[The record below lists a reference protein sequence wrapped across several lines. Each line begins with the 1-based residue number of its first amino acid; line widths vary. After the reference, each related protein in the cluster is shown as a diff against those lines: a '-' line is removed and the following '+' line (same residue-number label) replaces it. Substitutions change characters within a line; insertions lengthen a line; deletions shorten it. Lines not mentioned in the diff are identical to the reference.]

1 MKSYKKLTLSLL
13 CGGPSLE
20 RGISLNSA
28 RSVLDHLKGED
39 IDILPIYFDYK
50 KRPYRISQAQLYSNT
65 PSDFDFK
72 LKYTA
77 TPLNDKA
84 LVRLLRR
91 ADIVFPVMHGPFGED
106 GGIQRILERNH
117 IPFIG
122 SSADSCKLL
131 FDKYDAN
138 EYIRVH
144 GFHAPPSAVLRI
156 YRRDHKNII
165 DAFFKKYRISRAIVK
180 PASGGSSIGVFSVQT
195 PSQALDRVRRL
206 FSRRFDTRVVIEPF
220 AVGREFTVIILE
232 NRFNMP
238 VAIIPTEIE
247 ADYAHHQ
254 IFDFRKKYLPT
265 RHVAYHCPPRFPDET
280 IDRIQVQAEQLFT
293 LFKMRDFARFD
304 GWALENGNIWFSD
317 FNPISGMEQ
326 NSFLFQQASRIGLSH
341 RGALRTIVSHAC
353 QRHGIPFPPSA
364 DDECTHRDRR
374 KPVHVL
380 FGGETSERQVSLM
393 SGTNVWLRLKRSHR
407 YYPHAFILDEKQK
420 VWKLPYTYT
429 LNHTVEEIIDNCV
442 RAPQDHARLSHFE
455 RRARLRLGFRPHEA
469 EELRFIPKS
478 ITINEFIKNAPFVFI
493 ALHGGFGEDGALQGM
508 LDKACIP
515 YNGSGADVSS
525 LCMDKWRTDRAV
537 EALALPGIHA
547 IAEKLLKLNTL
558 SDTKREVASFWKT
571 LTKELRSRTV
581 VVKPRA
587 DGCSSG
593 VAHLFC
599 AGDLMRYLDAV
610 RAKASFIPAHTLKRQ
625 DSIIEMPQQPAKE
638 LLFQSFIETDT
649 VRIARQAL
657 KYRRV
662 SGWVEVTI
670 GLMEHRGVYRVFNP
684 SLTVAEGEVLTVEEK
699 FQGGTGANI
708 TPPPPSIVKPKAL
721 TCAQHHI
728 EKLAK
733 EIGLKGYARI
743 DAFLHVDSGSLLII
757 EVNTLPALTPSTV
770 LFHQALAERPP
781 LSPRELIEEI
791 IENAGY

>member
-1 MKSYKKLTLSLL
+1 MKSDKKIIVALL

-28 RSVLDHLKGED
+28 RSVLDHLKGGD

-50 KRPYRISQAQLYSNT
+50 KRPYRISQSQLYSNT

-77 TPLNDKA
+77 KPLDDGA
-84 LVRLLRR
+84 FARLLRR

-106 GGIQRILERNH
+106 GGIQRILEKND

-138 EYIRVH
+138 EYIRAH
-144 GFHAPPSAVLRI
+144 GFHALPSVVLKI
-156 YRRDHKNII
+156 YHHDHKNII
-165 DAFFKKYRISRAIVK
+165 DAFFKKHHISRAIVK

-195 PSQALDRVRRL
+195 PAQALDRVRHL
-206 FSRRFDTRVVIEPF
+206 FSCRFDTRVVIEPF
-220 AVGREFTVIILE
+220 AMGREFTVIILQ
-232 NRFNMP
+232 NRFDMP

-247 ADYAHHQ
+247 ADYTHHQ

-265 RHVAYHCPPRFPDET
+265 RQVTYHCPPRFSDET

-293 LFKMRDFARFD
+293 LFHMRDFARFD
-304 GWALENGNIWFSD
+304 GWALKDGNIWFSD
-317 FNPISGMEQ
+317 FNPVSGMEQ

-341 RGALRTIVSHAC
+341 RGALRALVSHAC
-353 QRHGIPFPPSA
+353 QRYEIPFPSSA
-364 DDECTHRDRR
+364 DDENTHRERR
-374 KPVHVL
+374 KPVHIL

-393 SGTNVWLRLKRSHR
+393 SGTNVWLKLRRSHR
-407 YYPHAFILDEKQK
+407 YYPVPFILDEKQR
-420 VWKLPYTYT
+420 VWRLPYTYT

-442 RAPQDHARLSHFE
+442 RAAQDHTRLSHFE

-469 EELRFIPKS
+469 EELSFIPRPVPL
-478 ITINEFIKNAPFVFI
+478 NEFIKNTPFVFI
-493 ALHGGFGEDGALQGM
+493 ALHGGFGEDGTLQAM
-508 LDKACIP
+508 LDKTHVP
-515 YNGSGADVSS
+515 YNGSGTGVSS
-525 LCMDKWRTDRAV
+525 LCMDKWRTDRAI

-547 IAEKLLKLNTL
+547 IAEKLLELNNL
-558 SDTKREVASFWKT
+558 PVTKREAVSFWKT
-571 LTKELRSRTV
+571 LTRELRTRTMI
-581 VVKPRA
+581 VKPRA

-593 VAHLFC
+593 VAHLFG
-599 AGDLMRYLDAV
+599 AEDLMRYLNAI
-610 RAKASFIPAHTLKRQ
+610 RAKTSSIPAHTLKLQ
-625 DSIIEMPQQPAKE
+625 DSIIEMPRQPAKE

-649 VRIARQAL
+649 VRVARQAL

-662 SGWVEVTI
+662 SGWIEVTI
-670 GLMEHRGVYRVFNP
+670 GLMEYRGAYRVFNP

-699 FQGGTGANI
+699 FQGGTGVNI
-708 TPPPPSIVKPKAL
+708 TPPPSSIVKPRAL
-721 TCAQHHI
+721 TRAQYHI
-728 EKLAK
+728 AKLAQA
-733 EIGLKGYARI
+733 ISLKGYARI
-743 DAFLHVDSGSLLII
+743 DAFLHVDSGNLLII

-781 LSPRELIEEI
+781 LSPRELIEKI